1 MLRNCFGIFNRGNFQ
16 FLHKRVFDTF
26 GGFVTLVFAMIL
38 AATAPASAQIGQPYR
53 LNDKQ
58 VDQILKRIEKQSDRF
73 RSSLDS
79 ALDKSRFNGSSR
91 EDDINAFVKEFYQ
104 ETKRLRDR
112 FESHKSTAPDVEL
125 VLQRAARIDGFMRRY
140 PLTTRAQEDWSVLRS
155 YLDQLAQAY
164 NVRWQWS
171 GYGGPAAYPGPPA
184 GYPVTGTVV
193 SNLPYRVTDREVD
206 QILKRIEK
214 QSDKFRSALDSALD
228 KSRFDGTR
236 QEDNINQ
243 FVKNFYNDTKRLR
256 DRFEE
261 HKSTAADV
269 QSVLDRASIIDEFMR
284 RNRFKKKD
292 AVNDWARLRED
303 LNDLANVYGVDW
315 RWR

>member
-1 MLRNCFGIFNRGNFQ
+1 MLRSCFGILNPGNFRFAHTQ
-16 FLHKRVFDTF
+16 AFGTF
-26 GGFVTLVFAMIL
+26 GRLVPLLFAIIL
-38 AATAPASAQIGQPYR
+38 AATVSALGQVIGQPYR
-53 LNDKQ
+53 LNDKE
-58 VDQILKRIEKQSDRF
+58 VDQVLKRIEKQSDKF

-112 FESHKSTAPDVEL
+112 FESHKSTAPDVEA

-140 PLTTRAQEDWSVLRS
+140 PLTPRAQEDWSLLRG
-155 YLDQLAQAY
+155 YLDQLAQTY
-164 NVRWQWS
+164 NVEWQWS
-171 GYGGPAAYPGPPA
+171 GYGAPA
-184 GYPVTGTVV
+184 GYPVAGTVV
-193 SNLPYRVTDREVD
+193 SNVPYRVSDREVD

-228 KSRFDGTR
+228 KSRFNGTR
-236 QEDNINQ
+236 QEDNIND
-243 FVKNFYNDTKRLR
+243 FVKNFYSDTKHLR
-256 DRFEE
+256 NHFEE

-284 RNRFKKKD
+284 RNRLKKKD
-292 AVNDWARLRED
+292 ALNEWARLRDD
-303 LNDLANVYGVDW
+303 LNELANVYGVNW